1 MLNDDIL
8 KLWEDFTKKY
18 EELFVDFEEIW
29 FKNLKSLEDYV
40 KIHNKFPNCRDINNE
55 IKSLATWKSVQI
67 QNYKNNNHCMKNENI
82 KTKWEEFVN
91 KYDYLFKDIVR
102 IWNNKFKLLEEYVI
116 KNGKLPNEKM
126 KNKTDANLGQW
137 TSNQKKNYKNKEDSM
152 RNESIRKKWEDFME
166 RYPELFM
173 NYEQKWNYTLEL
185 LKKFIKD
192 NERMPRMR
200 DTIPLGKTLYRWYLS
215 NRKKGK
221 LDSINLLLDT

>member
-1 MLNDDIL
+1 
-8 KLWEDFTKKY
+8 
-18 EELFVDFEEIW
+18 
-29 FKNLKSLEDYV
+29 
-40 KIHNKFPNCRDINNE
+40 
-55 IKSLATWKSVQI
+55 
-67 QNYKNNNHCMKNENI
+67 MKNENI